1 MALSLSALFS
11 KKAPPLVG
19 VDLSSSSVKLVE
31 LGQGERLP
39 MKLLRY
45 AIEPVERGAI
55 VDGAIEKP
63 EAVAD
68 SLRTALGKAGFK
80 AKQVALALPSAAV
93 ITKKILLAGDLRD
106 EDYEVQV
113 ESEASQYIPFPIE
126 EVNLDFQIL
135 GQAENSPE
143 EVEVL
148 LAASRREKVEDRVS
162 IAEMAGTE
170 PVVMDVEPYA
180 IRATLDHVT
189 AFLPNGGQ
197 GQIVAVVVIG
207 QNATY
212 VSIVLNGQTI
222 FEREQSL
229 GGNQLTQDIVRMY
242 GVTYEEAEHKKRT
255 GDLPDSYDEEILRPF
270 VQQGAMDIS
279 RTLQFF
285 FTSTPYSRVDQIYL
299 AGGSAVLPGFAQE
312 VAQQTQVPTEL
323 FSPFQGMEV
332 DDSIRETQLRTDAP
346 ALLVATGL
354 AMRRFDA

>member
-1 MALSLSALFS
+1 MALSLSSLFS

-31 LGQGERLP
+31 LGQGEHLP

-68 SLRTALGKAGFK
+68 SLRTALDKAGFK

-135 GQAENSPE
+135 GQAESSPD

-148 LAASRREKVEDRVS
+148 LAASRREKVDDRVS

-180 IRATLDHVT
+180 IRAALDHVT
-189 AFLPNGGQ
+189 TFLPNGGQ
-197 GQIVAVVVIG
+197 GQIVAVVVVG

-255 GDLPDSYDEEILRPF
+255 GDLPDSYADEILRPF
-270 VQQGAMDIS
+270 VQQGAMDIG

-299 AGGSAVLPGFAQE
+299 AGGSSVLPGFVEE
-312 VAQQTQVPTEL
+312 VASQTQVPTEL

-332 DDSIRETQLRTDAP
+332 ADSIRETQLRNDAP